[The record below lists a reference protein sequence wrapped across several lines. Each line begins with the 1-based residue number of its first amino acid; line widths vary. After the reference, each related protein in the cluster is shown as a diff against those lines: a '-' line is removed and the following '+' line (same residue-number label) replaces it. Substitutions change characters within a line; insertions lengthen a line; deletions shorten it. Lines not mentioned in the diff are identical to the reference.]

1 MFAYCPVCKLDM
13 AVRKITV
20 RGLCPDSMFNT
31 VYTLT
36 IMGAGAPRY
45 LGHYTSSIQFDR
57 DQRLWLWLDM
67 KDGES
72 KATRTEY
79 WYLMLLFLIFCA
91 APNRTFMTYLLTLP
105 QQVTGDLAAAGC
117 AHVWL
122 LPRGGRPLHLLPPLQ
137 AGESEGDSLWIR
149 TVHLQWWTVCLHWR
163 EVQSDI

>member
-31 VYTLT
+31 VYTLA

-67 KDGES
+67 KEGES

-79 WYLMLLFLIFCA
+79 GYLMILMLIFCA
-91 APNRTFMTYLLTLP
+91 ETNMTFMTYLTLT
-105 QQVTGDLAAAGC
+105 QQVTGGLPAAGC
-117 AHVWL
+117 AHV
-122 LPRGGRPLHLLPPLQ
+122 
-137 AGESEGDSLWIR
+137 
-149 TVHLQWWTVCLHWR
+149 
-163 EVQSDI
+163 

>member
-1 MFAYCPVCKLDM
+1 MKDKANPRFEVENVVVLDEVDTIQNRKKCRFSSIELIYQRCMFAYCPVCKLDM

-79 WYLMLLFLIFCA
+79 
-91 APNRTFMTYLLTLP
+91 
-105 QQVTGDLAAAGC
+105 
-117 AHVWL
+117 
-122 LPRGGRPLHLLPPLQ
+122 
-137 AGESEGDSLWIR
+137 
-149 TVHLQWWTVCLHWR
+149 
-163 EVQSDI
+163 

>member
-67 KDGES
+67 KEGES

-79 WYLMLLFLIFCA
+79 GYLMILMLIFCA
-91 APNRTFMTYLLTLP
+91 ENDIHDISNPHPASHWRPPCCWGCTCLTSPRWWRTP
-105 QQVTGDLAAAGC
+105 A
-117 AHVWL
+117 
-122 LPRGGRPLHLLPPLQ
+122 PPLSPPSWL
-137 AGESEGDSLWIR
+137 GSR
-149 TVHLQWWTVCLHWR
+149 
-163 EVQSDI
+163 

>member
-1 MFAYCPVCKLDM
+1 MVVKSRMKDKGHPQFEVENVVVLDEVDTIQNRKKSKISLIDISYQRCMFAYCPVCKLDM

-67 KDGES
+67 KEGES
-72 KATRTEY
+72 KATRT
-79 WYLMLLFLIFCA
+79 
-91 APNRTFMTYLLTLP
+91 
-105 QQVTGDLAAAGC
+105 
-117 AHVWL
+117 
-122 LPRGGRPLHLLPPLQ
+122 
-137 AGESEGDSLWIR
+137 
-149 TVHLQWWTVCLHWR
+149 
-163 EVQSDI
+163 